1 MGKYLKQSLLMVL
14 LSAWFIPSSVYGAQF
29 RFEPEKLSVPQASPF
44 TVTLTV
50 NSEEQSLNAVD
61 GTLLIAE
68 EFGDNITVTDS
79 GSVVTYWVTRPEW
92 DAKTRSV
99 KFSGALPGG
108 YEGKAGILFS
118 VIIPTYKGNH
128 LEQALSLVDAHS
140 YLNDGLGTPAKIA
153 VKSFSIGEGS
163 SSVDPEI
170 QSQLFVDESKPDNIP
185 PEIFSPQVAQD
196 ERVYDGNWFIN
207 FATTDKQSG
216 IDHYEVQESQDG
228 RIDSGKWK
236 TATSPYLLED
246 QDLHSFIFVLAI
258 DRQGNE
264 RIIKVFPRNPL
275 NWVSR
280 NSSGL
285 AVAGLLLMVIIGAS
299 VYTKYRQPALDNTT
313 QNKL

>member
-14 LSAWFIPSSVYGAQF
+14 LSAWFISGSVYSAQI

-92 DAKTRSV
+92 DATTRSV
-99 KFSGALPGG
+99 KFSGDLPGG

-313 QNKL
+313 QNTL